1 MDKIEE
7 LYQKINN
14 QLHDL
19 CDELKVI
26 QQKKVDVKARYEEG
40 VVLIEQEIEKK
51 KNENKMQEER
61 LGAFINIAKAHGNNL
76 VDTRG
81 IEPYDIDLL
90 SKLTACWRSFSI

>member
-14 QLHDL
+14 QLHNL

-51 KNENKMQEER
+51 KNLNRSK
-61 LGAFINIAKAHGNNL
+61 GF
-76 VDTRG
+76 G
-81 IEPYDIDLL
+81 IGD
-90 SKLTACWRSFSI
+90 